1 MFNKKK
7 KTMISA
13 CLVRATC
20 PARAFVSFIL
30 FFAVLE
36 KNDATRPN
44 LESNGGR
51 QHETLKFS
59 FFLPTFRSLNFSTI
73 IAHSK
78 EEKCLCYRQCE
89 LFFWSDVLVVVPP
102 PLLKYHITQPRL
114 HEIATSTSLIYKAI
128 RAHS

>member
-1 MFNKKK
+1 MFNKK

-13 CLVRATC
+13 CLARATC

-36 KNDATRPN
+36 KTTRLDQISSPMEGVSTRLLN
-44 LESNGGR
+44 
-51 QHETLKFS
+51 FP

-73 IAHSK
+73 IALSK

-89 LFFWSDVLVVVPP
+89 LLFWSDVLVVVPP
-102 PLLKYHITQPRL
+102 PLLKYHITQQRL
-114 HEIATSTSLIYKAI
+114 HAIAISTSLICKAI